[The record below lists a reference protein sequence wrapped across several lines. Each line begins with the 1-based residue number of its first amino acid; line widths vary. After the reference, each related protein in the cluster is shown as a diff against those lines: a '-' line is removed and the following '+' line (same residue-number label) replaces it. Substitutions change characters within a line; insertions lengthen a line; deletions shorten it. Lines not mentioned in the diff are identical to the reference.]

1 MQKSMYSLI
10 LSDAVVS
17 RIDQMAYEKGMSRS
31 QLIDQILAGEVGLH
45 TPEQKVR
52 IIIEQVAD
60 TIGRQSPLQ
69 VTVRSDMGGM
79 QFATYLRYKYNPGI
93 RFQVEFQNRDGHMVG
108 ILKVFSRSTSE
119 DLLMHLSRFF
129 TILTAIDKARF
140 EEFHHMPVTISVSSQ
155 SSNKFARLLVTP
167 QMSME
172 NADERIIAQYLSHY
186 VMMLDEAL
194 KVYFMNLGQSDVT
207 ARIDEVY
214 CRYMRDLSLN
224 M

>member
-10 LSDAVVS
+10 LSDPVVA
-17 RIDQMAYEKGMSRS
+17 RIDHLAYQKGMSRS
-31 QLIDQILAGEVGLH
+31 QLIDQLLASEVGLH

-52 IIIEQVAD
+52 LIIEQVAD
-60 TIGRQSPLQ
+60 TIQNRSPLQ
-69 VTVRSDMGGM
+69 VTVRSDMGGL

-108 ILKVFSRSTSE
+108 VLKVFSRSTSE
-119 DLLMHLSRFF
+119 DLLAHLGRFF

-172 NADERIIAQYLSHY
+172 NTDETVIAAYLSQY

-194 KVYFMNLGQSDVT
+194 KTYFLNLSSPNV
-207 ARIDEVY
+207 AALIDEVY
-214 CRYMRDLSLN
+214 CRYMKN
-224 M
+224 IAIK

>member
-10 LSDAVVS
+10 LSDPVVA
-17 RIDQMAYEKGMSRS
+17 RIDQLAYQRGMSRS
-31 QLIDQILAGEVGLH
+31 QLIDQLLASEVGLH

-52 IIIEQVAD
+52 LIIEQVAD
-60 TIGRQSPLQ
+60 TIQNRSPLQ

-119 DLLMHLSRFF
+119 DLLMHLNHFF
-129 TILTAIDKARF
+129 QILTAIDKARF
-140 EEFHHMPVTISVSSQ
+140 EEFHHMPVTIQVSSQ
-155 SSNKFARLLVTP
+155 SSNKFARLLVSP

-172 NADERIIAQYLSHY
+172 DTDERVIAAYLSNY

-194 KVYFMNLGQSDVT
+194 KTYFLNLNHPNMASM
-207 ARIDEVY
+207 IDEVY
-214 CRYMRDLSLN
+214 CRYMKNLEI
-224 M
+224 

>member
-1 MQKSMYSLI
+1 
-10 LSDAVVS
+10 
-17 RIDQMAYEKGMSRS
+17 
-31 QLIDQILAGEVGLH
+31 
-45 TPEQKVR
+45 
-52 IIIEQVAD
+52 
-60 TIGRQSPLQ
+60 
-69 VTVRSDMGGM
+69 
-79 QFATYLRYKYNPGI
+79 
-93 RFQVEFQNRDGHMVG
+93 
-108 ILKVFSRSTSE
+108 
-119 DLLMHLSRFF
+119 
-129 TILTAIDKARF
+129 
-140 EEFHHMPVTISVSSQ
+140 MPVTISVSSQ

>member
-10 LSDAVVS
+10 LSDPVVQ
-17 RIDQMAYEKGMSRS
+17 RIDQLAYQKGMSRS
-31 QLIDQILAGEVGLH
+31 QLIDQLLASEVGLH

-52 IIIEQVAD
+52 LIIEQVAD
-60 TIGRQSPLQ
+60 TIQNRSPLQ

-93 RFQVEFQNRDGHMVG
+93 RFQVEFQNKNGQMVG

-129 TILTAIDKARF
+129 TILTAVDKARF
-140 EEFHHMPVTISVSSQ
+140 EEFHHMPVTIEVSSQ
-155 SSNKFARLLVTP
+155 SSNKFARLLVSP

-172 NADERIIAQYLSHY
+172 DTDERVIAQYLSNY

-194 KVYFMNLGQSDVT
+194 KVYFMNLGHPAIASLV
-207 ARIDEVY
+207 DEVY
-214 CRYMRDLSLN
+214 CRYMKNLEIQ
-224 M
+224 